1 MAAAPTAG
9 VLAGGGSAMV
19 HALVQHRPAPSAP
32 PPALASIVD
41 PVQDADG
48 TVRDWRMN
56 LPRLLSQRAESVH
69 DLRHEFVKWRSA
81 FVTESL
87 IGDMA
92 TVRAFLQW
100 ADHVTDVSAL
110 KVIGLGH
117 ARIDQKVA
125 PRVAWQAHEAAVAC
139 RARGELGLG
148 VMSPMRTGVVRGF
161 VVSDGPVL
169 VLADA
174 HASVTATA
182 AGFEVRDGDAEPLSA
197 NGWVV
202 EPDGVTVINDDG
214 QVALRNSLGG
224 RLLAQVA
231 PGVSKAAAAP
241 VPHTSI
247 FSGLLMNL
255 PEMALLAARG
265 RTSLLISTGG

>member
-1 MAAAPTAG
+1 
-9 VLAGGGSAMV
+9 MV
-19 HALVQHRPAPSAP
+19 HALVHHRPAPSAP
-32 PPALASIVD
+32 PPTLASIVD
-41 PVQDADG
+41 PVLDTDG

-56 LPRLLSQRAESVH
+56 LPRLLSQHAESVH

-100 ADHVTDVSAL
+100 ADHVTDISAL

-148 VMSPMRTGVVRGF
+148 VTSPARTGVVRGF
-161 VVSDGPVL
+161 VVSGGPVL

-174 HASVTATA
+174 HASVTATTP
-182 AGFEVRDGDAEPLSA
+182 GFEVRDDGAEPLCA
-197 NGWVV
+197 RGWVV
-202 EPDGVTVINDDG
+202 ESDGVTVITEHG
-214 QVALRNSLGG
+214 QVALGNSLGG

-231 PGVSKAAAAP
+231 PGVTQASAAP
-241 VPHTSI
+241 VPLTSI
-247 FSGLLMNL
+247 FSGLFVNL
-255 PEMALLAARG
+255 PEMALLAARD